1 MPTESHPVSDT
12 LTLAEQIDR
21 QITATGPMSL
31 STYMRLCLTHPTL
44 GYYKNDDP
52 LGKAGDFITAPEI
65 SQMFG
70 EFVGLF
76 ISNLWRTMG
85 QPKRFNLVELGPG
98 RGTLM
103 QDAMR
108 VIGRVEGLIDT
119 IQLILVETNQ
129 TLIEAQR
136 QKLATYNPQWITEI
150 DELDANDDPLIVI
163 ANEFFDALP
172 IKQYQKHQGKWHERA
187 IGLRDGQRAW
197 GLAPTPLP
205 PSLLPAAVRDAKDG
219 AVWESGQIGVET
231 MSEIAKRL
239 VKRGGALLAI
249 DYGYDQ
255 TQTGDTFQAVA
266 KHEFTD
272 PLLEPGHAD
281 LTTHVDFEA
290 LSKAATDA
298 GADAMPLLTQAQFL
312 QHLGI
317 DDRAAALAVANPEL
331 ANEIRGA
338 RDRLVGE
345 KQMGNLFKALAITA
359 PDIVPYPFGTTTAN
373 EQS

>member
-1 MPTESHPVSDT
+1 MPDT
-12 LTLAEQIDR
+12 QSLAEQINT
-21 QITATGPMSL
+21 QIIATGPMSL

-52 LGKAGDFITAPEI
+52 LGKSGDFITAPEI

-76 ISNLWRTMG
+76 ISNLWRNIG
-85 QPKRFNLVELGPG
+85 QPKRFKLVELGPG

-108 VIGRVEGLIDT
+108 VMARVEGLSDAIE
-119 IQLILVETNQ
+119 LILVETNKA
-129 TLIEAQR
+129 LVEAQEQR
-136 QKLATYNPQWITEI
+136 LGSYNPQWIAEI
-150 DELDANDDPLIVI
+150 EELDSSEDPLIII

-187 IGLRDGQRAW
+187 IGLREGQRAW
-197 GLAPTPLP
+197 GLSPTPLP
-205 PSLLPAAVRDAKDG
+205 PSLLPVPVRNADDG
-219 AVWESGQIGVET
+219 AVWESGQVGVEV

-249 DYGYDQ
+249 DYGYAH

-266 KHEFTD
+266 KHEFAD
-272 PLLEPGHAD
+272 PLLEPGEAD
-281 LTTHVDFEA
+281 LTAHVDFEA
-290 LSKAATDA
+290 LSHAATEA
-298 GADAMPLLTQAQFL
+298 GANAMPLITQAQFL
-312 QHLGI
+312 QRLGI
-317 DDRAAALAVANPEL
+317 DERSTSLAAANPEL
-331 ANEIRGA
+331 ANDIHGA
-338 RDRLVGE
+338 KERLTGE

-359 PDIVPYPFGTTTAN
+359 PGVVPYPFGQSAN